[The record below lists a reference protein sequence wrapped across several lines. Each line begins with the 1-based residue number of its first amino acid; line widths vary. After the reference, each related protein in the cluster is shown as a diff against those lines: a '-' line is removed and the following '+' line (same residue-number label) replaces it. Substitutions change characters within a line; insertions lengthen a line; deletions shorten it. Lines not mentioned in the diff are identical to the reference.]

1 MPPRVALVPLQLL
14 QALNLMSP
22 KYYNHRRTAF
32 VYIATSATV
41 AAIALIAMLSPLRF
55 LARSRS
61 RTRLAQAVVHRRSW
75 RDSDCHHC
83 LRRLQGVDHR
93 RRVCAPTAHDEPPHE
108 DDAAGAGRRGTALE
122 ATPPATRRQRF

>member
-1 MPPRVALVPLQLL
+1 MHLEDLLPRQ
-14 QALNLMSP
+14 
-22 KYYNHRRTAF
+22 YNHPELLF

-61 RTRLAQAVVHRRSW
+61 RTRLTQAFVHRRSW

-83 LRRLQGVDHR
+83 LRRLHGVDHR
-93 RRVCAPTAHDEPPHE
+93 RRVCAPTAHGEAPHE
-108 DDAAGAGRRGTALE
+108 DDAGGAGQRGTVLE
-122 ATPPATRRQRF
+122 TTPPATRRQRF